1 MQQPK
6 FAAKAKKERGSGS
19 TGGSNSNT
27 TENQV
32 LFQSKEDNANHINE
46 LHFNN
51 QAHEWMATGKSRS
64 ARVEDEHLARLL
76 V

>member
-19 TGGSNSNT
+19 TGGSNRNT

-51 QAHEWMATGKSRS
+51 Q
-64 ARVEDEHLARLL
+64 D
-76 V
+76 